1 VEVLGDR
8 QGWGEGADLVGVESV
23 GGSFHL
29 RAGQVQSGSHIYFF
43 LFFSFSVWGRW
54 RRDLYLASER

>member
-1 VEVLGDR
+1 MEVLGDR

-43 LFFSFSVWGRW
+43 FIFFFLGVG
-54 RRDLYLASER
+54 